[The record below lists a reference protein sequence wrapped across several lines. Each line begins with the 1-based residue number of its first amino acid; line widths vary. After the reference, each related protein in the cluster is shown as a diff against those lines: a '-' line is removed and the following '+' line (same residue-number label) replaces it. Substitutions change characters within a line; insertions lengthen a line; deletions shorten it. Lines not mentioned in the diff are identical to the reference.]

1 MVYFFVERKNIIPYR
16 YRSAAVNFALDLVH
30 AIVRQEVVSTVFC
43 HCYIGEEVDLEVL
56 YRKAITMYGK
66 EVNMWRLVF
75 QHTGGMEHAT
85 THTHTRTHLTT
96 RSSE

>member
-1 MVYFFVERKNIIPYR
+1 MVYYFVERKNIIPYR

-56 YRKAITMYGK
+56 CGRAITMC
-66 EVNMWRLVF
+66 
-75 QHTGGMEHAT
+75 ME
-85 THTHTRTHLTT
+85 RK
-96 RSSE
+96 